1 MGEFELIR
9 RHFAGLAPD
18 GGGIVLGIGDDAAIL
33 DVPPDRQLVVTAD
46 TLVAG
51 RHFPERTAA
60 ADIGW
65 KSLAVN
71 LSDLAAMGAEARWL
85 TLALSLPRLDDAWA
99 AGFSQGFGE
108 LARSAGVALVG
119 GDITRGPLTISVTAM
134 GLVPRAC
141 ALRRSG
147 ARAGDWVVVT
157 GSLGDAAAALDRFEQ
172 AGSEPTGFEAELR
185 RRLERPV
192 PRLDEGRAL
201 LELASAAIDVSDGL
215 VADLGH
221 VCTASE
227 VGADLEAARFP
238 ASAAL
243 MALIPD
249 AQTRLRFQATGGDDY
264 ELCLCIPPDR
274 LDQATRVCELTPIGR
289 ISAAPGVRLRALDGT
304 LHAFE
309 KYGFDHFA

>member
-18 GGGIVLGIGDDAAIL
+18 GDGIILGIGDDAAIL

-147 ARAGDWVVVT
+147 ARA
-157 GSLGDAAAALDRFEQ
+157 
-172 AGSEPTGFEAELR
+172 
-185 RRLERPV
+185 ER
-192 PRLDEGRAL
+192 
-201 LELASAAIDVSDGL
+201 AS
-215 VADLGH
+215 
-221 VCTASE
+221 
-227 VGADLEAARFP
+227 RPP
-238 ASAAL
+238 A
-243 MALIPD
+243 
-249 AQTRLRFQATGGDDY
+249 
-264 ELCLCIPPDR
+264 PP
-274 LDQATRVCELTPIGR
+274 P
-289 ISAAPGVRLRALDGT
+289 SAAPRPPAAARPAWARERLRGCRLRARPGARDEHVRRRG
-304 LHAFE
+304 E
-309 KYGFDHFA
+309 RK